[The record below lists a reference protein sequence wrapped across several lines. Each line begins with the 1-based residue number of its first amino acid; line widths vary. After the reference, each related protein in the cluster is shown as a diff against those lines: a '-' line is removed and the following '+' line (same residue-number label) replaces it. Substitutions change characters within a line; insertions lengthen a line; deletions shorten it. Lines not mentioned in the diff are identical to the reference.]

1 MSRVSWR
8 AVLIAGALGASVAF
22 AATEKKEEEGVIDPK
37 ADAALKK
44 MGAYLSG
51 LKSFRVES
59 ETADEKVTT
68 DGQKIQEL
76 KTSTITVLRPGSMRI
91 DRVGPMGHSTLR
103 ADGKQSSLYNKE
115 KNVYA
120 LGNAPSTLDQ
130 AIDQLREKFMIDAPG
145 GDFMISKPY
154 EELIDGL
161 QTGHYIG
168 LEPIDGKMAHH
179 LAITEKDV
187 DWQIWIA
194 DGEQA
199 VPLRYVITSKD
210 MPGAPQ
216 FTIRMSNW
224 EPNVQV
230 SPDTFAFTPP
240 PGAKKI
246 DFKPPPPTN

>member
-8 AVLIAGALGASVAF
+8 VVLVASAMSVSAF
-22 AATEKKEEEGVIDPK
+22 AATEKKDQEEGVIDPK

-44 MGAYLSG
+44 MGAFLAG

-59 ETADEKVTT
+59 ETVDEKVTT

-76 KTSTITVLRPGSMRI
+76 KTSTITVARPGSMRV
-91 DRVGPMGHSTLR
+91 DRVGAMGKSTLR
-103 ADGKQSSLYNKE
+103 TDGKQVSLYNQD

-120 LGNAPSTLDQ
+120 LGQAPGTLDK
-130 AIDQLREKFMIDAPG
+130 AIDELREKFMIDAPG
-145 GDFMISKPY
+145 GDFIVSKPY

-161 QTGHYIG
+161 KTGHYIG
-168 LEPIDGKMAHH
+168 LERVDGKMAHH
-179 LAITEKDV
+179 IAVSEQDL

-210 MPGAPQ
+210 MQGAPE

-230 SPDTFAFTPP
+230 SPETFSFTPP
-240 PGAKKI
+240 AGAKKI

>member
-1 MSRVSWR
+1 MSRMR
-8 AVLIAGALGASVAF
+8 AVLVASVLGASAAF
-22 AATEKKEEEGVIDPK
+22 AATEKKSEEGVIDPK

-44 MGAYLSG
+44 MGAYLAG
-51 LKSFRVES
+51 LKSFKVDS
-59 ETADEKVTT
+59 ETTDEKVTT
-68 DGQKIQEL
+68 DGMKIQEL
-76 KTSTITVLRPGSMRI
+76 KTSTIIVQRPGNMRV
-91 DRVGPMGHSTLR
+91 DRIGAMGKSTLR
-103 ADGKQSSLYNKE
+103 TDGKQVSLYNE
-115 KNVYA
+115 DRNVYA
-120 LGNAPSTLDQ
+120 LGQAPGTLDK
-130 AIDQLREKFMIDAPG
+130 AIDELREKLMVDAPG
-145 GDFMISKPY
+145 GDFIVSRPY

-168 LEPIDGKMAHH
+168 LERIDGQLAHH
-179 LAITEKDV
+179 LAITEKDI

-230 SPDTFAFTPP
+230 TPDQFKFTPP
-240 PGAKKI
+240 AGAKKI